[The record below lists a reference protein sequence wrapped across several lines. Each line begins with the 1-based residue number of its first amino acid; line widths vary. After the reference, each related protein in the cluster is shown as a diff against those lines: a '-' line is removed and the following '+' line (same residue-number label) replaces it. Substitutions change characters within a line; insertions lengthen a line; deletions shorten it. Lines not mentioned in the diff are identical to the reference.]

1 MHIRFGLTSN
11 IIKSY
16 GLDTTFNITI
26 STVFPC
32 DFNESKFV
40 FMAYLHYF
48 SLKANHSWLVFIE
61 DGHRALSVISLQFLT
76 FFRFV
81 NLYKEILIR
90 LPNVIIN
97 DFNLNVDLF
106 LMSSHFYHLFEFFIV
121 IRLRSGAIIG
131 SNVKIHIL
139 MHFLNDSNIYMS
151 RRLSN

>member
-1 MHIRFGLTSN
+1 
-11 IIKSY
+11 
-16 GLDTTFNITI
+16 
-26 STVFPC
+26 
-32 DFNESKFV
+32 
-40 FMAYLHYF
+40 MANLHYF

-61 DGHRALSVISLQFLT
+61 DGHCALSVISLQFLS

-121 IRLRSGAIIG
+121 IRLRSGAIIC